1 MSLLGGLLSIGGALL
16 GGASSRGGG
25 SQTVTNNV
33 PPEFSPLAS
42 FVAQRGQQ
50 LGNLPFTPLPF
61 NPVASFNPYQF
72 AGFDMTMNRAMG
84 PNALVGNAESS
95 LADTLGGKYLDSN
108 PYIDSIV
115 SKTLD
120 DVQGRMGALGMGSGS
135 FGNANVAKTAAEGM
149 SNAANQI
156 RFQNYGQERDRMMSG
171 LGFAPSIYGLG
182 YAPAQQMLGI
192 GGIMQQ
198 QAQQQLDAARQEFDR
213 AQDWPFRTYQAAM
226 APFGTNIG
234 SQQTTTGPRGN
245 VAAGLLGGA
254 LAGGQLWNIFNRP
267 QDTTGVF

>member
-1 MSLLGGLLSIGGALL
+1 MFGALLPILGGALL
-16 GGASSRGGG
+16 GGLGSRGGG
-25 SQTVTNNV
+25 TQTTTNNV

-61 NPVASFNPYQF
+61 NPVAGFNPYQF
-72 AGFDMTMNRAMG
+72 AGFDMTANRATA
-84 PNALVGNAESS
+84 PNALIGNAESS
-95 LADTLGGKYLDSN
+95 LSDTLGGKYLDSN

-115 SKTLD
+115 NKTLD

-149 SNAANQI
+149 ANAANQI
-156 RFQNYGQERDRMMSG
+156 RFQNYGQERDRMMGG
-171 LGFAPSIYGLG
+171 LGYAPSIYGLG

-192 GGIMQQ
+192 GGTVQQ
-198 QAQQQLDAARQEFDR
+198 QAQNQLNAAQQEFMR
-213 AQDWPFRTYQAAM
+213 AQDWPFRTFQTAM

-234 SQQTTTGPRGN
+234 GQQTTTGPSGN
-245 VAAGLLGGA
+245 AAAGLLGGA
-254 LAGGQLWNIFNRP
+254 LAGGQLWRMF
-267 QDTTGVF
+267 GGG